1 MDPEQLSLRTS
12 FRGFGHSRKLKSA
25 VSTPKILLFS
35 SRYFRHNCP
44 YVCWKIVAYQNVTPD
59 MVDCMTF
66 PGSAGNVVDC
76 ADKAIVSWR
85 VEEENPRLR
94 RPQIR
99 RMIEEA
105 LPGKDVC
112 FIRNPPYKEDTTGEN
127 DIPAVLNYKG
137 IDSGFQ

>member
-1 MDPEQLSLRTS
+1 MSLRVLENCSLSECYT
-12 FRGFGHSRKLKSA
+12 GY
-25 VSTPKILLFS
+25 VDYMTY
-35 SRYFRHNCP
+35 YFPR
-44 YVCWKIVAYQNVTPD
+44 
-59 MVDCMTF
+59 
-66 PGSAGNVVDC
+66 SAGNVVDC

-112 FIRNPPYKEDTTGEN
+112 FIRNPPFEEDTTGEN
-127 DIPAVLNYKG
+127 DQLVALHYKT
-137 IDSGFQ
+137 IDSEL